1 MALSKVNYNSL
12 NVTPTASKFLMWD
25 SDADALQAC
34 DVGGSLKL
42 ISTSTISSSTA
53 AIEITS
59 GLDSTYKEY
68 IFKFYNLH
76 PVSDGAS
83 FQFQAST
90 DGGSSYGVNKTSSF
104 FEATHGEDASQGNLA
119 YNTTFDRGG
128 NSTDYIT
135 INSEIG
141 SDNDQSGVTMV
152 HLFDPSNTTF
162 VKHYLIRAAHS
173 SNSDYARD
181 QFISGYFNTTSA
193 IDALKFEMR
202 TGNIEIAVL
211 KMYGVL

>member
-1 MALSKVNYNSL
+1 VAISKANFNSF
-12 NVTPTASKFLMWD
+12 NVTPTASKFITFNSSNNGLA
-25 SDADALQAC
+25 AD
-34 DVGGSLKL
+34 DVGGSLNL

-90 DGGSSYGVNKTSSF
+90 DGGSSYGVNKVSTF
-104 FEATHGEDASQGNLA
+104 FEATHGEDASQANLA
-119 YNTTFDRGG
+119 YNTTFDRGA

-141 SDNDQSGVTMV
+141 SDNDQSGITML

-162 VKHYLIRAAHS
+162 VKHYIARACHS
-173 SNSDYARD
+173 SNADYARD

-202 TGNIEIAVL
+202 TGNIETAVL
-211 KMYGVL
+211 KMYGVS